1 MSGEIAQR
9 SEEPAFW
16 ISAAVYTALDPGEYH
31 RSSTHG
37 TWLQGD
43 VDRAAFKPPAP
54 DCFCGKP
61 HGKELS
67 VAAWI
72 LVQLSTVVRGGND
85 LAFVYNH
92 GPDRDIS
99 KLWSQTSY
107 F

>member
-16 ISAAVYTALDPGEYH
+16 IGTAVYTALDPGEYH

-37 TWLQGD
+37 TWFQGD

-72 LVQLSTVVRGGND
+72 LVQLSAVVRGGND

-99 KLWSQTSY
+99 KLWSQTGY